1 MKKLALSLLISI
13 FGVCA
18 WATNAQ
24 DALNFYKQELTSFPT
39 QNSRATRAYANALAA
54 GLQTWLAQNEKNTA
68 APEVLLWQIRLFS
81 QARNSGQALVTLF
94 KLRYLFPQ
102 TDRTQLTAIWGEN
115 IQAVD
120 YDLQDTATQLFAQG
134 PSEKA
139 TSAEQKEAEMLY
151 ALSKLSGEDFYP
163 AAAQAFENFFV
174 RHPFYAGN
182 NEAELWYGDL
192 HRANK
197 NYLAAIAQYK
207 KADALYPNSPYKAA
221 SLRLI
226 GDIYADNLKNTA
238 AATEAYTTV
247 LRLYPNSSETGI
259 VYKHMAILDEN
270 NKQYDSALINYD
282 KAIELLGDS
291 AAVYE
296 AYLGKADVYRKTN
309 QYENAYNVLHRAAD
323 LSNISK
329 EQAADALAQAA
340 QIAHKK
346 LKDENRYV
354 QSLEKAVLLS
364 PADPK
369 TAERMY
375 DIGSSYV
382 KQGKLANAQ
391 EMYKKLILQFPTSK
405 YASSAQGKLTRLQNT
420 K

>member
-1 MKKLALSLLISI
+1 MRSASAGGDLMGHTPFGYRIVNGSAVIEDSEAQCIRQMFRNYLDGMSLSDTAKS
-13 FGVCA
+13 
-18 WATNAQ
+18 
-24 DALNFYKQELTSFPT
+24 
-39 QNSRATRAYANALAA
+39 A
-54 GLQTWLAQNEKNTA
+54 GLCFTHSHVKR
-68 APEVLLWQIRLFS
+68 LLMRS
-81 QARNSGQALVTLF
+81 CYCG
-94 KLRYLFPQ
+94 
-102 TDRTQLTAIWGEN
+102 D
-115 IQAVD
+115 
-120 YDLQDTATQLFAQG
+120 
-134 PSEKA
+134 
-139 TSAEQKEAEMLY
+139 
-151 ALSKLSGEDFYP
+151 DFYP

-174 RHPFYAGN
+174 RHPFYERN
-182 NEAELWYGDL
+182 NEVELWYGDL
-192 HRANK
+192 HRGNK

-291 AAVYE
+291 SAVYE
-296 AYLGKADVYRKTN
+296 AYRGKADVYTKTN
-309 QYENAYNVLHRAAD
+309 QHENAYNVLHRAAE

-329 EQAADALAQAA
+329 EQAADALAEAA
-340 QIAHKK
+340 KIAHKK
-346 LKDENRYV
+346 LKDETKYV
-354 QSLEKAVLLS
+354 QSLDKAVLLA
-364 PADPK
+364 PNDPK
-369 TAERMY
+369 TAQRMCE
-375 DIGSSYV
+375 IGDSYT
-382 KQGKLANAQ
+382 KQGKLTKAQ
-391 EMYKKLILQFPTSK
+391 EVYKKLILQFPTSK

>member
-1 MKKLALSLLISI
+1 MKKIVLTLFIGTFS
-13 FGVCA
+13 VCA
-18 WATNAQ
+18 WATGAQ
-24 DALNFYKQELTSFPT
+24 DTLNFYKQELTSFPT
-39 QNSRATRAYANALAA
+39 KDSRATRAYAGALAD
-54 GLQTWLAQNEKNTA
+54 GLQTWVMQNEKNESL
-68 APEVLLWQIRLFS
+68 PQVLLWQARLQT
-81 QARNSGQALVTLF
+81 QARQNGAALVTLF
-94 KLRYLFPQ
+94 KLRYLF
-102 TDRTQLTAIWGEN
+102 TDTDKTQLLPLWEEN
-115 IQAVD
+115 LTSLD
-120 YDLQDTATQLFAQG
+120 KKSRDEATRLFTTG
-134 PSEKA
+134 PTQKA
-139 TSAEQKEAEMLY
+139 AFAEQKEAEMLY

-182 NEAELWYGDL
+182 NEVELWQGDL
-192 HRANK
+192 HRQNG

-282 KAIELLGDS
+282 KAIELLSD
-291 AAVYE
+291 APAVHE
-296 AYLGKADVYRKTN
+296 AYLGKADVYTKTK
-309 QYENAYNVLHRAAD
+309 QYDRAYEVLHQAAG
-323 LSNISK
+323 LSNLSK
-329 EQAADALAQAA
+329 DEAADALAQAA

-346 LKDENRYV
+346 LKDDTKYM
-354 QSLEKAVLLS
+354 QSLEKAIL
-364 PADPK
+364 ADPTGPE
-369 TAERMY
+369 TAKRMY
-375 DIGSSYV
+375 QLGAAYEKS
-382 KQGKLANAQ
+382 GKGTNAQ
-391 EMYKKLILQFPTSK
+391 EVYRKLILQFPTSK
-405 YASSAQGKLTRLQNT
+405 YATSAQSGLTRLGTT

>member
-1 MKKLALSLLISI
+1 MKKLLLPLFISLFS
-13 FGVCA
+13 VCA
-18 WATNAQ
+18 WADSAQ
-24 DALNFYKQELTSFPT
+24 DALNFYKQELTSFPV
-39 QNSRATRAYANALAA
+39 QNSRSTRAYAAALAN
-54 GLQTWLAQNEKNTA
+54 GLETWLKQNPQSPA
-68 APEVLLWQIRLFS
+68 IPEVLLWQIRLFS
-81 QARNSGQALVTLF
+81 QANDKGHALVTLF
-94 KLRYLFPQ
+94 KLRYLFTQ
-102 TDRTQLTAIWGEN
+102 ADRTQLTAMWSEN
-115 IQAVD
+115 LDALGKNRQEE
-120 YDLQDTATQLFAQG
+120 ATKLFAQG

-139 TSAEQKEAEMLY
+139 VSAEQKEAEMLY
-151 ALSKLSGEDFYP
+151 ALSKFSGEDFYP
-163 AAAQAFENFFV
+163 AATQAFENFFA
-174 RHPFYAGN
+174 RYPHFPGN

-192 HRANK
+192 HRGNK

-226 GDIYADNLKNTA
+226 GDIYADNLQNTA
-238 AATEAYTTV
+238 TATEAYTTV
-247 LRLYPNSSETGI
+247 LRLYPHSAETGI

-291 AAVYE
+291 SAAYD
-296 AYLGKADVYRKTN
+296 AYIGKADVYSKTK
-309 QYENAYNVLHRAAD
+309 QYENAYQVLQKVAE
-323 LSNISK
+323 LSSISK
-329 EQAADALAQAA
+329 GQAADALAEAA

-364 PADPK
+364 PADAK
-369 TAERMY
+369 TAQRMY

-382 KQGKLANAQ
+382 AQGKLANAQ
-391 EMYKKLILQFPTSK
+391 DTYKKLILQFPTSK

>member
-1 MKKLALSLLISI
+1 MKKLTLTLLIST
-13 FGVCA
+13 FGLCA

-39 QNSRATRAYANALAA
+39 QNSRATRAYAVALAD
-54 GLQTWLAQNEKNTA
+54 GLQTWLQQNEKHAST
-68 APEVLLWQIRLFS
+68 PEVLLWQARLFT
-81 QARNSGQALVTLF
+81 QAGRNGQALVTLF
-94 KLRYLFPQ
+94 KLRYMFPQ
-102 TDRTQLTAIWGEN
+102 TDRTQLTSIWGEN
-115 IQAVD
+115 INVID
-120 YDLQDTATQLFAQG
+120 YKLQDSATKLFAQG

-139 TSAEQKEAEMLY
+139 AFVEQKEAEMLY
-151 ALSKLSGEDFYP
+151 ALSKLAGDEFYP

-174 RHPFYAGN
+174 RHPFYERN

-192 HRANK
+192 HRGNK

-282 KAIELLGDS
+282 KAIELLGD
-291 AAVYE
+291 APAVYE
-296 AYLGKADVYRKTN
+296 AYRGKADVYEKTK
-309 QYENAYNVLHRAAD
+309 QHENAYNVLHHAAE
-323 LSNISK
+323 LTSISK
-329 EQAADALAQAA
+329 EQAADALAEAA
-340 QIAHKK
+340 KIAHKK
-346 LKDENRYV
+346 LKDETKYV
-354 QSLEKAVLLS
+354 QSLEKAVLLA
-364 PADPK
+364 PNDPK
-369 TAERMY
+369 TAQRMCE
-375 DIGSSYV
+375 IGDSYT